1 MRLLLDSMKVRYR
14 RETRPSGENASTFSE
29 IDMKRAKTQDGSKER
44 LDELHAKLWS
54 SRSEGSICFRMCIWG
69 NFFNL
74 FILPKLERDFDILRD
89 DFNILLCLATAGKL
103 TGTEICRIV
112 GRPRNSISRC
122 ADRLLR
128 RKLIQAKAVSGDR
141 RQTIFEILPEGRKL
155 YRAMLPHMLALEEKM
170 LAALDENERSVLDG
184 LLTKLSGEFGAIEPI
199 E

>member
-1 MRLLLDSMKVRYR
+1 MLDSVKVRYR
-14 RETRPSGENASTFSE
+14 REARPSGEDASTFSE
-29 IDMKRAKTQDGSKER
+29 IDMKRAKAQDDSRER

-54 SRSEGSICFRMCIWG
+54 RSEGSISFRMCIWG

-74 FILPKLERDFDILRD
+74 IILPKLERDFDILRD
-89 DFNILLCLATAGKL
+89 DFNILLCLAAAGKL
-103 TGTEICRIV
+103 TGTEICRII

-122 ADRLLR
+122 ADRLVR
-128 RKLIQAKAVSGDR
+128 RKLIQAKSVSGDR

-170 LAALDENERSVLDG
+170 LATLNENERSVLDG
-184 LLTKLSGEFGAIEPI
+184 LLTKLSGEFGAVEPI

>member
-1 MRLLLDSMKVRYR
+1 MLESVKVRYR
-14 RETRPSGENASTFSE
+14 REARPSGGNASTFSE
-29 IDMKRAKTQDGSKER
+29 IEMKRAKVQDGSKER

-89 DFNILLCLATAGKL
+89 DFNILLCLAAAGKL

-122 ADRLLR
+122 AERLVR
-128 RKLIQAKAVSGDR
+128 RKLIQTKSVAGDR

-155 YRAMLPHMLALEEKM
+155 YRAMLPHMLTLEEKM
-170 LAALDENERSVLDG
+170 LAALDENERTVLDG